1 MSYIVPNIP
10 MQSMRFMGETTF
22 VTTDDELL
30 PDIESTEETL
40 LPQMTQLVI
49 YGNHDITIDDCHVW

>member
-10 MQSMRFMGETTF
+10 MQSMGETTF
-22 VTTDDELL
+22 VTTDDKLL
-30 PDIESTEETL
+30 PDIESTEEPL

-49 YGNHDITIDDCHVW
+49 YGNHDITIDDSHVW